1 VWAGFGLGAALT
13 LVAGDTDDVKT
24 EARLRVSLNGDRR
37 TRHAPGMRIEVQ
49 DGVVHL
55 RGVVDEDVREV
66 AVAIAKRTAG
76 VDRVDD
82 DDLHEVRR
90 RSKDK

>member
-1 VWAGFGLGAALT
+1 
-13 LVAGDTDDVKT
+13 
-24 EARLRVSLNGDRR
+24 
-37 TRHAPGMRIEVQ
+37 MRIEVQ